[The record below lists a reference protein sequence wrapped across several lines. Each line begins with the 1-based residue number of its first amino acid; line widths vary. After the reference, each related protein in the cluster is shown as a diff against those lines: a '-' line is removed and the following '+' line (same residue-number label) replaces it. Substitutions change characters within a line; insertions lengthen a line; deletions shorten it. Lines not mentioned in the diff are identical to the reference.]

1 MLFKIQAPPG
11 SDSGYSGSS
20 GSVISSVGTPP
31 ATAANNLPAI
41 LQSSLGKLEMNFVQ
55 NKTLEGAMMGEHNHA
70 SIDMA
75 REVDT
80 VGGMK
85 TLEGPGALDMLV
97 NSKSKCSLLI

>member
-1 MLFKIQAPPG
+1 M
-11 SDSGYSGSS
+11 
-20 GSVISSVGTPP
+20 ISSVGTPP
-31 ATAANNLPAI
+31 VTAANNLPAI

-55 NKTLEGAMMGEHNHA
+55 NKTLEGAMMGEHHQA

-97 NSKSKCSLLI
+97 K